1 MAPKNFLKPLLSY
14 KQKAMSKTRLATLV
28 AALCLPL
35 FLAGA
40 GQPAPPRLIEFSAE
54 QQAELSKVNAY
65 LNAIH
70 TLKSNFVQ
78 LGPEG
83 QLVQG
88 VLFIEKPGRMRF
100 EYQPPSPLLIV
111 ATGGRLYVRNAKLNT
126 VSNYSLSA
134 SPLGI
139 LLDDQVNLMRNSA
152 ILGVE
157 QSGDSLTVRARTS
170 DNRSQSNIA
179 LVFSWPNVELRQWI
193 VKDNQGGLTTV
204 ALTGVQSGIALDESL
219 FAVPTKAPPK
229 FP

>member
-1 MAPKNFLKPLLSY
+1 
-14 KQKAMSKTRLATLV
+14 
-28 AALCLPL
+28 
-35 FLAGA
+35 
-40 GQPAPPRLIEFSAE
+40 
-54 QQAELSKVNAY
+54 
-65 LNAIH
+65 
-70 TLKSNFVQ
+70 
-78 LGPEG
+78 
-83 QLVQG
+83 
-88 VLFIEKPGRMRF
+88 MRF

-157 QSGDSLTVRARTS
+157 QSRDSLTVRARTS

>member
-1 MAPKNFLKPLLSY
+1 VPKNFLKLPLSY
-14 KQKAMSKTRLATLV
+14 KQKAMSKNRLIALF
-28 AALCLPL
+28 AALALPL

-40 GQPAPPRLIEFSAE
+40 GQPAPPRLIEFSAQ

-65 LNAIH
+65 LNAIR

-88 VLFIEKPGRMRF
+88 MLTIEKPGRMRF
-100 EYQPPSPLLIV
+100 EYQAPSPLLIV

-126 VSNYSLSA
+126 VSNYSLSD

-139 LLDDQVNLMRNSA
+139 LLDSEINLMRNPA
-152 ILGVE
+152 VLGVE
-157 QSGDSLTVRARTS
+157 QSGDSLIVRARSS

-179 LVFSWPNVELRQWI
+179 LVFSWPNVELRQWM
-193 VKDNQGGLTTV
+193 VKDNGGLTTV
-204 ALTGVQSGIALDESL
+204 ALTGAQYGIALDESL
-219 FAVPTKAPPK
+219 FAVPRQAPPK
-229 FP
+229 YP

>member
-1 MAPKNFLKPLLSY
+1 
-14 KQKAMSKTRLATLV
+14 MSKAPFPRLATLA
-28 AALCLPL
+28 AALVLPL

-40 GQPAPPRLIEFSAE
+40 GQPAPPRLITFSAE

-65 LNAIH
+65 LNAIR

-88 VLFIEKPGRMRF
+88 TVTIEKPGHMRF

-111 ATGGRLYVRNAKLNT
+111 ATGGRVYVRNSKLNT
-126 VSNYSLSA
+126 VSNYNLSD

-139 LLDDQVNLMRNSA
+139 LLDSDVNLMRNAA

-157 QSGDSLTVRARTS
+157 QNGDSLTVRARSST
-170 DNRSQSNIA
+170 NRSQSNIA
-179 LVFSWPNVELRQWI
+179 LVFSWPNVELRQWV

-204 ALTGVQSGIALDESL
+204 ALSGTQTGIAVDESL
-219 FAVPTKAPPK
+219 FAVPAKAPAKTP
-229 FP
+229 

>member
-1 MAPKNFLKPLLSY
+1 
-14 KQKAMSKTRLATLV
+14 MSKHRIGALA
-28 AALCLPL
+28 AAIILPL
-35 FLAGA
+35 FLAAA

-65 LNAIH
+65 LNGIR

-78 LGPEG
+78 LGPQG
-83 QLVQG
+83 QLDQG
-88 VLFIEKPGRMRF
+88 MVYIEKPGRMRF

-139 LLDDQVNLMRNSA
+139 LLDSEVNLMRNSA
-152 ILGVE
+152 VLGVE
-157 QSGDSLTVRARTS
+157 QSGDSLIVRARSS

-179 LVFSWPNVELRQWI
+179 LVFSWPNVELRQWM
-193 VKDNQGGLTTV
+193 VKDNQGALTTV
-204 ALTGVQSGIALDESL
+204 ALTGAQTGIPLDDSL
-219 FAVPTKAPPK
+219 FAVPAKAPPK